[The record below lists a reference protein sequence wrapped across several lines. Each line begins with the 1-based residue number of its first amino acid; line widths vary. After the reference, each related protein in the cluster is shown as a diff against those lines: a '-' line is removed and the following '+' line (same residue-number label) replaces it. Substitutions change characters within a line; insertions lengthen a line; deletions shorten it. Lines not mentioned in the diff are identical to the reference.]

1 MIGPA
6 GSGKSEILLRRAAD
20 RYRRNPFAATL
31 VVVPTVRHGDQFR
44 RRLLALCGVAL
55 DLQVETPRGV
65 ARRLH
70 TGTSIASIGAA
81 RELLGSVAYRQIESG
96 AAAHF
101 APLGAAAALPLLW
114 AAVEELLAEDVSAD
128 RFTAAAVATGDPQLA
143 AVAAIYGAW
152 RRELQEHGWLAPAA
166 LPAAAAAAPD
176 ASGLPVLVI
185 VDGFRFFHG
194 GELRLLAALARNRDL
209 LLAFDPGA
217 GERARHSYEHLR
229 GLLPDALIERAGGR
243 APPPRMQGCVAAD
256 REAELRAMAR
266 AIKRR
271 LTGDR
276 SLRPSDC
283 GVTFRRLGPILGLA
297 RQVFAEYDLPLDPVA
312 GEPLANRP
320 LGVWVR
326 RLLRLPAEGWRLRDL
341 ITVLGNGFIDHRRF
355 GLDPWE
361 ITRIARCG
369 RQHHLWA
376 GRAALDRLAVLAPK
390 KEQESP
396 DSTGGERQQGPA
408 LPGLE
413 ARGLSAALSYLYA
426 FLEPPPAP
434 AGAYARQ
441 VKAALF
447 AQPSLIR
454 AGVRTHPGLTAE
466 IDALRGHLDD
476 IAAADD
482 ALQEGPVSFAA
493 FVDRLLARLEAPAA
507 ILREAGGVLLAPM
520 SALSGLRLAYLEAGG
535 LVEGEFPA
543 SRSAPLLLSRD
554 ARQAL
559 AAAGLELPPPPEPTE
574 DELWLSVRSRADT
587 ALTAWRTRLDE
598 RGRQV
603 AASLYFDDAAGDHAD
618 ETGAPEPAEAAS
630 RRELAIACTSEWSR
644 GSAARPET
652 GPAWEVVRV
661 AAQMEQR
668 RRSFALAGEFEGA
681 VGAGLRPELTDAQAV
696 WSATR
701 LESYRTCAFQF
712 FGQYALRL
720 RELDEEQDSADA
732 ATRGT
737 VMHAILQD
745 ALADLNAAGTPLTP
759 DTVDSAVARLHA
771 SGKAIWDRA
780 PEEHGFGRAGLWRIE
795 REPALERLEDLLR
808 AEAERCAA
816 DGVTAL
822 LGTETEIES
831 SLPLKPPLAVA
842 ARIDRLDTASGLAAV
857 VDYKTG
863 RSISRRELDGDI
875 RVQLPLYAYLARER
889 EQAGRVIARYAW
901 LRARHAQWQL
911 DSDDPADRELID
923 GVVTRAG
930 EIRAAVEAGDFRV
943 NPKVQPCPRYCAFQH
958 TCRVNQF
965 SRWKS

>member
-1 MIGPA
+1 M
-6 GSGKSEILLRRAAD
+6 
-20 RYRRNPFAATL
+20 
-31 VVVPTVRHGDQFR
+31 VVPTVRHGDQFR
-44 RRLLALCGVAL
+44 RRLLATCGVAL

-65 ARRLH
+65 ARRLS
-70 TGTSIASIGAA
+70 TGRATASIGAA
-81 RELLGSVAYRQIESG
+81 RELLGSITQRQISSG

-101 APLGAAAALPLLW
+101 APLGAAAAVPFLW

-128 RFTAAAVATGDPQLA
+128 RFTAAATAAGDPQLVAIA
-143 AVAAIYGAW
+143 AVYGAY
-152 RRELQEHGWLAPAA
+152 RGALERHRWLAPAA
-166 LPAAAAAAPD
+166 LPAAAAASGDAP
-176 ASGLPVLVI
+176 GLPFVVI

-194 GELRLLAALARNRDL
+194 GELRLLAAIARDRDL
-209 LLAFDPGA
+209 LLAFDPDA
-217 GERARHSYEHLR
+217 GERARHSYERLR
-229 GLLPDALIERAGGR
+229 GLFPDAAIERVAAHSP
-243 APPPRMQGCVAAD
+243 APSMHGTVAAD
-256 REAELRAMAR
+256 RETELRAMAR

-271 LTGDR
+271 LTDDR
-276 SLRPSDC
+276 RLRPSDC
-283 GVTFRRLGPILGLA
+283 GVTFRRLGPVLGLA

-341 ITVLGNGFIDHRRF
+341 ITVLGSGFIDRRRF

-361 ITRIARCG
+361 ITRIARRG

-376 GRAALDRLAVLAPK
+376 GRDALDRLAVLALK
-390 KEQESP
+390 QEQESP
-396 DSTGGERQQGPA
+396 AGTVSKREQGPV

-413 ARGLSAALSYLYA
+413 ARGLSAVLSYLYA

-434 AGAYARQ
+434 ASVHARQ

-447 AQPSLIR
+447 GQPPLIR
-454 AGVRTHPGLTAE
+454 AGVRTEPGLIAE

-482 ALQEGPVSFAA
+482 AIQEGPVPFAA
-493 FVDRLLARLEAPAA
+493 FVDRLLARMEAPAA

-520 SALSGLRLAYLEAGG
+520 SALSGLRLAHLEAGG
-535 LVEGEFPA
+535 LVEGAFPA
-543 SRSAPLLLSRD
+543 SRSAPLLLSPD

-603 AASLYFDDAAGDHAD
+603 AASLYFDDAAGDQAY

-630 RRELAIACTSEWSR
+630 RRELAIACTSGWSR
-644 GSAARPET
+644 GSRARPDA
-652 GPAWEVVRV
+652 GPAWAVVRV

-668 RRSFALAGEFEGA
+668 RRSFVHAGEFEGA
-681 VGAGLRPELTDAQAV
+681 VGAGLRPELTDARAV

-701 LESYRTCAFQF
+701 LESYRTCAFPVLR
-712 FGQYALRL
+712 ALRAPAP
-720 RELDEEQDSADA
+720 RAGRGAGVRRRGDAWHGHARDA
-732 ATRGT
+732 AGRTRGPERHR
-737 VMHAILQD
+737 HAAHAGHGRQRRRTPPYQRQG
-745 ALADLNAAGTPLTP
+745 DLGPGPGRARVRPGSGCGGSSASRRWSGWGTCCGPKPSGAPRTASPRCSAPRPRSSPRCRWNRRSRLEPRSTAWTRPPGWRWSWTTRRAAPSAAGSWTATSGCSFRCTPT
-759 DTVDSAVARLHA
+759 
-771 SGKAIWDRA
+771 W
-780 PEEHGFGRAGLWRIE
+780 
-795 REPALERLEDLLR
+795 R
-808 AEAERCAA
+808 AERTQAA
-816 DGVTAL
+816 
-822 LGTETEIES
+822 
-831 SLPLKPPLAVA
+831 
-842 ARIDRLDTASGLAAV
+842 
-857 VDYKTG
+857 
-863 RSISRRELDGDI
+863 
-875 RVQLPLYAYLARER
+875 
-889 EQAGRVIARYAW
+889 RVIARYAW

-930 EIRAAVEAGDFRV
+930 EVRAAVESGDFRV
-943 NPKVQPCPRYCAFQH
+943 SPNVQPCPWYCAFQH
-958 TCRVNQF
+958 VCRVNQF

>member
-1 MIGPA
+1 M
-6 GSGKSEILLRRAAD
+6 LRRAAE
-20 RYRRNPFAATL
+20 RYRLNPFAATL

-70 TGTSIASIGAA
+70 TGTATASIGAA
-81 RELLGSVAYRQIESG
+81 RELLGSVAYRQIASG

-114 AAVEELLAEDVSAD
+114 AAVDQLLAEDVSAD
-128 RFTAAAVATGDPQLA
+128 RFTAAAAATGDPQLA

-152 RRELQEHGWLAPAA
+152 RRELEEHGWLAPAA
-166 LPAAAAAAPD
+166 LPAAAAAAGD
-176 ASGLPVLVI
+176 AAGLPFLVI

-209 LLAFDPGA
+209 LLAFDPDA
-217 GERARHSYEHLR
+217 GERARHSYERLG
-229 GLLPDALIERAGGR
+229 GLLPDAVIERSGGR
-243 APPPRMQGCVAAD
+243 APAPRMQGCVAAD
-256 REAELRAMAR
+256 REAGLRAMAR

-271 LTGDR
+271 LTDDR

-283 GVTFRRLGPILGLA
+283 GVTFRRLGPVLGLA

-320 LGVWVR
+320 LGVWMR

-341 ITVLGNGFIDHRRF
+341 ITVLGSGFIDCRRF
-355 GLDPWE
+355 GLDPWQ

-376 GRAALDRLAVLAPK
+376 GRDALDRLALLAPK
-390 KEQESP
+390 REQESR
-396 DSTGGERQQGPA
+396 DRTGSEREQGPT
-408 LPGLE
+408 LPGME
-413 ARGLSAALSYLYA
+413 ARGLISVLSYLYA

-434 AGAYARQ
+434 AGAHARQ

-447 AQPSLIR
+447 GQPPLIR
-454 AGVRTHPGLTAE
+454 AGVRTEPGLIAE
-466 IDALRGHLDD
+466 IDALRAHLDD

-482 ALQEGPVSFAA
+482 ATQEGPVPFAA
-493 FVDRLLARLEAPAA
+493 FVDRLLARMEAPAA

-520 SALSGLRLAYLEAGG
+520 IALSGLRLAHLEAGG

-559 AAAGLELPPPPEPTE
+559 GAAGLELPPPPEPTE

-603 AASLYFDDAAGDHAD
+603 AASLYFDDAAGEQAD

-630 RRELAIACTSEWSR
+630 RRELAIACTSAWSR
-644 GSAARPET
+644 GSAARPDA

-661 AAQMEQR
+661 AANVEQR
-668 RRSFALAGEFEGA
+668 RRSFVHAGEFEGA
-681 VGAGLRPELTDAQAV
+681 VGAGLRPELTDARAV

-712 FGQYALRL
+712 FGHYALRL
-720 RELDEEQDSADA
+720 HELDEEQDSADA

-737 VMHAILQD
+737 VMHAMLQD
-745 ALADLNAAGTPLTP
+745 ALADLNATDTPLTP

-771 SGKAIWDRA
+771 SGKGIWERA
-780 PEEHGFGRAGLWRIE
+780 PDEHGFGRVGLWRIE

-808 AEAERCAA
+808 AEAERCAG

-822 LGTETEIES
+822 LGTETRVES
-831 SLPLKPPLAVA
+831 ALPLEPPLAVG
-842 ARIDRLDTASGLAAV
+842 ARIDRLDTAAGLAVV

-863 RSISRRELDGDI
+863 SSISRRELDGDI

-901 LRARHAQWQL
+901 LRARHAPWQL

-923 GVVTRAG
+923 SVVARAG
-930 EIRAAVEAGDFRV
+930 EVRAAVEAGDFRV
-943 NPKVQPCPRYCAFQH
+943 SPNVQPCPWYCAFQH
-958 TCRVNQF
+958 ACRVNQF

>member
-1 MIGPA
+1 M
-6 GSGKSEILLRRAAD
+6 
-20 RYRRNPFAATL
+20 NPFAATL

-65 ARRLH
+65 ARRFH
-70 TGTSIASIGAA
+70 NGTATASIGAA
-81 RELLGSVAYRQIESG
+81 RELLGSITQRQISSG

-101 APLGAAAALPLLW
+101 APLGAASALPLLW
-114 AAVEELLAEDVSAD
+114 AAAEELLAEDIAAD
-128 RFTAAAVATGDPQLA
+128 RFTAAASAAGDPQLVAIA
-143 AVAAIYGAW
+143 AVYGAW
-152 RRELQEHGWLAPAA
+152 RGALERHRWLAPAA
-166 LPAAAAAAPD
+166 LPAAAAAAGD
-176 ASGLPVLVI
+176 APGLPFLVI

-209 LLAFDPGA
+209 LLAFDPDA
-217 GERARHSYEHLR
+217 GERARHSYDRLSER
-229 GLLPDALIERAGGR
+229 FPDAAIEGVASHSP
-243 APPPRMQGCVAAD
+243 APSMHGAVAAD
-256 REAELRAMAR
+256 REAGLRAMAR

-271 LTGDR
+271 LTDDR

-283 GVTFRRLGPILGLA
+283 GVTFRRLGPVLGLA

-341 ITVLGNGFIDHRRF
+341 ITVLGSGFIDRRRF
-355 GLDPWE
+355 GLDPPE
-361 ITRIARCG
+361 ITRIARRG

-376 GRAALDRLAVLAPK
+376 GRDALDRLAVLALR
-390 KEQESP
+390 KERDSP
-396 DSTGGERQQGPA
+396 DGTGSEREQGPA

-413 ARGLSAALSYLYA
+413 ARGLSAVLSYLYA

-434 AGAYARQ
+434 AGAHARQ

-447 AQPSLIR
+447 GQPPLIR
-454 AGVRTHPGLTAE
+454 AGVRTEPGLIAE

-482 ALQEGPVSFAA
+482 VIQEGPVPFAA
-493 FVDRLLARLEAPAA
+493 FVDRLLARMEAPAA

-520 SALSGLRLAYLEAGG
+520 SALSGLRLAHLEAGG

-543 SRSAPLLLSRD
+543 SRSAPLLLSRA

-603 AASLYFDDAAGDHAD
+603 AGSLYFDNAAGGDVA
-618 ETGAPEPAEAAS
+618 EAPAPAPAEAAS
-630 RRELAIACTSEWSR
+630 RRELAIACTSGWSR
-644 GSAARPET
+644 GSRVRPDA
-652 GPAWEVVRV
+652 GPAWAVVRI

-668 RRSFALAGEFEGA
+668 RRSFVHAGEFEGA
-681 VGAGLRPELTDAQAV
+681 VGAGLRPELTDARAV

-701 LESYRTCAFQF
+701 LESYRTCPFQF
-712 FGQYALRL
+712 FGSYALRL
-720 RELDEEQDSADA
+720 RELDEEQDSADP
-732 ATRGT
+732 ATKGT
-737 VMHAILQD
+737 VMHAMLQD
-745 ALADLNAAGTPLTP
+745 ALADLDASDTPLTP
-759 DTVDSAVARLHA
+759 DTIDGAVARLRS
-771 SGKAIWDRA
+771 SGRAIWERA
-780 PEEHGFGRAGLWRIE
+780 PEERGFGRAGLWRIE
-795 REPALERLEDLLR
+795 CEPALDRLEDLLR
-808 AEAERCAA
+808 AEAERSAT

-822 LGTETEIES
+822 RGTETEIES
-831 SLPLKPPLAVA
+831 VLPLAPPLAVG
-842 ARIDRLDTASGLAAV
+842 ARVDRLDTAAGLAVV

-863 RSISRRELDGDI
+863 SSISRKELDGQI
-875 RVQLPLYAYLARER
+875 RVQLPLYAYVARER
-889 EQAGRVIARYAW
+889 TQAARVIARYAW
-901 LRARHAQWQL
+901 LRARHVQWQL
-911 DSDDPADRELID
+911 DSDEPADRLLID

-930 EIRAAVEAGDFRV
+930 EVRAAVESGDFRV
-943 NPKVQPCPRYCAFQH
+943 SPNVQPCPWYCAFQH
-958 TCRVNQF
+958 VCRVNQF

>member
-1 MIGPA
+1 M
-6 GSGKSEILLRRAAD
+6 
-20 RYRRNPFAATL
+20 
-31 VVVPTVRHGDQFR
+31 VVPTVRHGDQFR

-65 ARRLH
+65 ARRFP
-70 TGTSIASIGAA
+70 TGTAAASIGAA
-81 RELLGSVAYRQIESG
+81 RELLGSIAHRQIASG

-114 AAVEELLAEDVSAD
+114 AAVEELLAEDVSVD
-128 RFTAAAVATGDPQLA
+128 RLTAAAAATGDPQLA
-143 AVAAIYGAW
+143 AIAAIYGAW
-152 RRELQEHGWLAPAA
+152 RRALQEHGWLAPTA
-166 LPAAAAAAPD
+166 LPAAAAAARD
-176 ASGLPVLVI
+176 APGLPFLVI

-194 GELRLLAALARNRDL
+194 GELSLLAALARQRDL
-209 LLAFDPGA
+209 LLAFDPDA
-217 GERARHSYEHLR
+217 GERARHSYERLR
-229 GLLPDALIERAGGR
+229 ELLPDARIERAGGR
-243 APPPRMQGCVAAD
+243 VPAPRMQGCVAAD
-256 REAELRAMAR
+256 REAGLRAMAR

-341 ITVLGNGFIDHRRF
+341 ITVLGSGFIDRHRF

-376 GRAALDRLAVLAPK
+376 GRDALDRLAALALK
-390 KEQESP
+390 REQESS
-396 DSTGGERQQGPA
+396 DGTGSEREQGPA
-408 LPGLE
+408 LPGME
-413 ARGLSAALSYLYA
+413 RHGFAAVLSYLAA

-434 AGAYARQ
+434 AGSHARQ

-447 AQPSLIR
+447 GQSPLIR
-454 AGVRTHPGLTAE
+454 AGVRTQPGLVAE

-493 FVDRLLARLEAPAA
+493 FVDRLLARMEAPAA

-520 SALSGLRLAYLEAGG
+520 SALSGLRLACLEAGG
-535 LVEGEFPA
+535 MVEGEFPA

-574 DELWLSVRSRADT
+574 DELWLSLRSRADT
-587 ALTAWRTRLDE
+587 ELTAWRTRLDE

-603 AASLYFDDAAGDHAD
+603 AGSLYFDDAAGGQTE
-618 ETGAPEPAEAAS
+618 ETSAPEPAEAAS
-630 RRELAIACTSEWSR
+630 RRELAIACTSGWSR
-644 GSAARPET
+644 GSRSRPDA
-652 GPAWEVVRV
+652 GPAWAVVRV
-661 AAQMEQR
+661 AAQVEQR
-668 RRSFALAGEFEGA
+668 RRSFVHAGEFEGA
-681 VGAGLRPELTDAQAV
+681 VGAGLRPELTDARAV

-712 FGQYALRL
+712 FGHYALRL

-737 VMHAILQD
+737 VMHAMLQD
-745 ALADLNAAGTPLTP
+745 ALADLNATDTPLTL
-759 DTVDSAVARLHA
+759 DTVDSAVARLHT
-771 SGKAIWDRA
+771 SGKAIWERA
-780 PEEHGFGRAGLWRIE
+780 PNEHGFGRVGLWRIE

-822 LGTETEIES
+822 LGTETRIES
-831 SLPLKPPLAVA
+831 ALPLEPALAVGA
-842 ARIDRLDTASGLAAV
+842 KIDRLDTAAGLAVV

-863 RSISRRELDGDI
+863 SSISRRELDGHI

-889 EQAGRVIARYAW
+889 EESARVIARYAW
-901 LRARHAQWQL
+901 LRGRHSPWQL
-911 DSDDPADRELID
+911 DSDDPDDRQLID

-930 EIRAAVEAGDFRV
+930 EVRAAVEAGDFAV
-943 NPKVQPCPRYCAFQH
+943 SPNVQPCPRYCAFQH
-958 TCRVNQF
+958 VCRVNQF

>member
-1 MIGPA
+1 M
-6 GSGKSEILLRRAAD
+6 
-20 RYRRNPFAATL
+20 
-31 VVVPTVRHGDQFR
+31 VVPTVRHGDQFR
-44 RRLLALCGVAL
+44 RRLLALCGVAF

-70 TGTSIASIGAA
+70 TGTATASIGAA
-81 RELLGSVAYRQIESG
+81 RELLGGVAYREIQSG

-114 AAVEELLAEDVSAD
+114 AAVEELLAEDVSAN
-128 RFTAAAVATGDPQLA
+128 RFTSAAAATGDPQLA

-166 LPAAAAAAPD
+166 LPAAAAAAGD
-176 ASGLPVLVI
+176 APGLPFLMI

-209 LLAFDPGA
+209 LLAFDPDA
-217 GERARHSYEHLR
+217 GERARHSYERLR

-243 APPPRMQGCVAAD
+243 APPPRMHGCVAAD
-256 REAELRAMAR
+256 REAGLRAMAR

-271 LTGDR
+271 LNDDR

-341 ITVLGNGFIDHRRF
+341 ITVLGSGFIDRRRF
-355 GLDPWE
+355 GLDRWE

-376 GRAALDRLAVLAPK
+376 GRDALDRLAVLAPK

-396 DSTGGERQQGPA
+396 DRTGGERERGST

-413 ARGLSAALSYLYA
+413 ARGLSAVLSYLYA
-426 FLEPPPAP
+426 VLEPPPAP
-434 AGAYARQ
+434 AGAHARQ

-447 AQPSLIR
+447 TQPPLIR
-454 AGVRTHPGLTAE
+454 AGVLTHPGLIAE

-476 IAAADD
+476 IAATDD

-520 SALSGLRLAYLEAGG
+520 SALSGLRLACLEAGG
-535 LVEGEFPA
+535 LMEGEFPA
-543 SRSAPLLLSRD
+543 SRSAPQLLSRD
-554 ARQAL
+554 ARHAL

-603 AASLYFDDAAGDHAD
+603 AASLYFDDAAGDQAD
-618 ETGAPEPAEAAS
+618 ETGAPAPAEAAS
-630 RRELAIACTSEWSR
+630 RRELAIACTSGWSR
-644 GSAARPET
+644 GNAARPDA
-652 GPAWEVVRV
+652 GPAWAVVRV

-668 RRSFALAGEFEGA
+668 RRSFVHAGEFEGT
-681 VGAGLRPELTDAQAV
+681 VGAGLRPELTDARAV

-712 FGQYALRL
+712 FGHYALRL

-737 VMHAILQD
+737 VMHAMLQD
-745 ALADLNAAGTPLTP
+745 ALADLNATATPLTP
-759 DTVDSAVARLHA
+759 ETVDSAVIRLHA
-771 SGKAIWDRA
+771 SGKGIWERA
-780 PEEHGFGRAGLWRIE
+780 PEEHGFGRVGLWRIE

-822 LGTETEIES
+822 LGTETEIAS
-831 SLPLKPPLAVA
+831 ALPLEPPLAVA
-842 ARIDRLDTASGLAAV
+842 AKIDRLDTASGLAAV

-863 RSISRRELDGDI
+863 RSISRKELDGDI

-889 EQAGRVIARYAW
+889 ERAERVIARYAW

-923 GVVTRAG
+923 SVVTRAG
-930 EIRAAVEAGDFRV
+930 EVRAAVEAGDFRV
-943 NPKVQPCPRYCAFQH
+943 NPNVQPCPRYCAFQH
-958 TCRVNQF
+958 ACRVNQF